1 VLTSLEQFLIHFLF
15 AHRFAFGQ
23 RHAIVAWGFFFSGH
37 LHCFFTF
44 ISSDSSIKEF
54 TTLAVQSCTHSWF
67 AFADQTIPFCAQIA
81 QGIWDVMVPG
91 CSRMSLLHCTN
102 MIQYD
107 PMVCMFFPTGFGGYV
122 AGAKHSSQP
131 EAWKQCEKCHLRI
144 VAILMVPF
152 PGVKPIFD
160 VLKPSVLFDT
170 CRKSPTGFALLGVN
184 YQQLLIG
191 LFGSIWSLCLCS
203 VEWTCASMWEWNMGE
218 IILEVLKVLK
228 WMAW

>member
-1 VLTSLEQFLIHFLF
+1 MGLLLFRASPLFFHLYFEWFFNQRVHYIGRPVLHTFLVCFCRPNKFLF
-15 AHRFAFGQ
+15 VLRLL
-23 RHAIVAWGFFFSGH
+23 RESE
-37 LHCFFTF
+37 T
-44 ISSDSSIKEF
+44 
-54 TTLAVQSCTHSWF
+54 SWF
-67 AFADQTIPFCAQIA
+67 QD
-81 QGIWDVMVPG
+81 VPG

-170 CRKSPTGFALLGVN
+170 CRKSPIGFALLGVN

-191 LFGSIWSLCLCS
+191 LFGLFGSIWSLCLCS
-203 VEWTCASMWEWNMGE
+203 VEWTYASMWEWNMGE
-218 IILEVLKVLK
+218 IILEVLTVLK

>member
-1 VLTSLEQFLIHFLF
+1 MILQSKSSLHWPSSPAHIVGLLLQTKQIH
-15 AHRFAFGQ
+15 
-23 RHAIVAWGFFFSGH
+23 
-37 LHCFFTF
+37 
-44 ISSDSSIKEF
+44 
-54 TTLAVQSCTHSWF
+54 
-67 AFADQTIPFCAQIA
+67 FCAQIA
-81 QGIWDVMVPG
+81 QGIWDVPG
-91 CSRMSLLHCTN
+91 CSRMSLLQCTN

-131 EAWKQCEKCHLRI
+131 EAWKQCEKCPLRI

-203 VEWTCASMWEWNMGE
+203 EGE
-218 IILEVLKVLK
+218 TWGKSF
-228 WMAW
+228 